1 MKTLQNSPFAMTGL
15 LLLMLAG
22 CGGGGDGV
30 TSTAASSNASSAA
43 AVVSSSSSS
52 SGASSSAS
60 SASSSSAGG
69 TSTAAAYC
77 GYNNS
82 VLNAALGLTSSVNIN
97 CACGQRVMTGNGVPD
112 HVTGTFPNSGN
123 PNRITAQTVQFTAAL
138 APVATTTA
146 TSVMIAG
153 VANNSV
159 KFDPGTAESY
169 QNAGVWRI
177 EALNQTYFAFGVD
190 SSNAHVQ
197 PNGAYHY
204 HGMPE
209 AYMATLNKGTAMTLV
224 GFAADGFPVYARY
237 GYNVATDAGSGV
249 RVIRASWRMKTSP
262 DAGRPATSL
271 VPMGTFVQ
279 DYEYV
284 AGLGDL
290 DECNG
295 RTGVTPEFPGGIY
308 HYYITDGYPYIQ
320 RCTKGR

>member
-1 MKTLQNSPFAMTGL
+1 
-15 LLLMLAG
+15 
-22 CGGGGDGV
+22 V
-30 TSTAASSNASSAA
+30 
-43 AVVSSSSSS
+43 
-52 SGASSSAS
+52 
-60 SASSSSAGG
+60 
-69 TSTAAAYC
+69 YC

-82 VLNAALGLTSSVNIN
+82 VLNASLGLTSSVNIN
-97 CACGQRVMTGNGVPD
+97 CAGGQRVLTGNGVPD

-123 PNRITAQTVQFTAAL
+123 PNRISAQVVQFTASL
-138 APVATTTA
+138 APVATGVR
-146 TSVMIAG
+146 SDVMISG
-153 VANNSV
+153 YANNSV

-177 EALNQTYFAFGVD
+177 EALNQSYFAFGVD

-204 HGMPE
+204 HGVPE

-224 GFAADGFPVYARY
+224 GFATDGFPIYARY

-249 RVIRASWRMKTSP
+249 RVIRASYRLKTAS
-262 DAGRPATSL
+262 DTGRPATTI
-271 VPMGTFVQ
+271 VPFGTFTQ

-295 RTGVTPEFPGGIY
+295 RNGVTPEFPGGIY
-308 HYYITDGYPYIQ
+308 HYYITDTYPYIQ
-320 RCTKGR
+320 RCVKGG

>member
-1 MKTLQNSPFAMTGL
+1 
-15 LLLMLAG
+15 
-22 CGGGGDGV
+22 
-30 TSTAASSNASSAA
+30 
-43 AVVSSSSSS
+43 
-52 SGASSSAS
+52 
-60 SASSSSAGG
+60 
-69 TSTAAAYC
+69 
-77 GYNNS
+77 
-82 VLNAALGLTSSVNIN
+82 VLNATLGLTSSVNIN
-97 CACGQRVMTGNGVPD
+97 CAGGQRVMTGNGVPD

-123 PNRITAQTVQFTAAL
+123 PNRISAQVVQFTAPL
-138 APVATTTA
+138 APVASTTA
-146 TSVMIAG
+146 TNVMISG
-153 VANNSV
+153 YANNSV

-190 SSNAHVQ
+190 GSNAHVQ

-209 AYMATLNKGTAMTLV
+209 GYMATLNKGTAMTLV
-224 GFAADGFPVYARY
+224 GFAADGFPIYARY
-237 GYNVATDAGSGV
+237 GYNVATNAASGV
-249 RVIRASWRMKTSP
+249 RAMQPSWRMKSSP
-262 DAGRPATSL
+262 DAGRPATSI

-295 RTGVTPEFPGGIY
+295 RTGVTPEFPNGIY